1 MIGSRRAQYHLP
13 QVGKAVSKTGFR
25 FPCDRHHQ
33 VALRLILLFTI
44 SFLFFPWLSTSY
56 GAKIN
61 LELAQQSKD
70 NRVTLSVINH
80 GTSEVMIERL
90 RLELNGGSQVIQ
102 TRRLLAAGE
111 KFNTIFFV
119 DEPAVPGSYAQVATL
134 FYRNDTRLL
143 SLSHAGFFNF
153 QTHGNFDEKAKLK
166 RYRRGKDVLLVL
178 SADRPEGWKI
188 VVPDEVILSEEKG
201 DKKKI
206 RRFRLKGT
214 YSGLRVDYPIFAVKE
229 RVVDGVQGAGIVG
242 LKVSINH
249 DVAETGIFRGR
260 TPNVVLAI
268 GCCIGLALFIFSR
281 TGFHSNRVASAT
293 IGLFC
298 SRLFFFSLSYLL
310 LKNIHLL
317 VAFSP
322 LLIDHFTGRNYHYFF
337 LYFADTYLWG
347 FVLLYLPYLLLID
360 KSRVY
365 RQGQPGDDKYV
376 AALMSLIFFVLW
388 LPASLGVVRHVTL
401 ESFAQAESKTTKIQ
415 SSLAVGWLLLGVKL
429 FFLPLLSSWVIGNVI
444 HQWNLLQDFTWSFEQ
459 INTFLLALLILTDT
473 SIFLFGYTFE
483 SRKLGSTI
491 RSVEP
496 TLLGWVVCLWC
507 YPPFNSFSFAP
518 FDLDLFPIHIPISP
532 WMEPVVLGSV
542 TLLWGIFVWAS
553 VALGFKA
560 SNLTNRGIV
569 DYGPYKYCRHPAYTA
584 KVVIWGIEAVF
595 LGKYFVGLFISFGI
609 IYMLRAWT
617 EERHLS
623 RDPDYLEY
631 KKQVRYWF
639 IPGLI

>member
-1 MIGSRRAQYHLP
+1 
-13 QVGKAVSKTGFR
+13 VSKTGFLLTVILYR
-25 FPCDRHHQ
+25 LALL
-33 VALRLILLFTI
+33 VAFLPI
-44 SFLFFPWLSTSY
+44 STCLFLFSGVSTSY

-61 LELAQQSKD
+61 LELAQQSTD
-70 NRVTLSVINH
+70 NQVTLSVINH
-80 GTSEVMIERL
+80 GTSEVMLERF
-90 RLELNGGSQVIQ
+90 RLEFNGRSQVIETQ
-102 TRRLLAAGE
+102 RYLSAGE
-111 KFNTIFFV
+111 TLNTIFIV
-119 DEPAVPGSYAQVATL
+119 DEPALPGSYVQVATL
-134 FYRNDTRLL
+134 FYRNDSRLL

-153 QTHGNFDEKAKLK
+153 TTQGKFEEKAELK
-166 RYRRGKDVLLVL
+166 RYRRGRDVLLVL
-178 SADRPEGWKI
+178 SADRPNGWKI
-188 VVPDEVILSEEKG
+188 VVPDEVVLSEEKE
-201 DKKKI
+201 DNKKT
-206 RRFRLKGT
+206 RRFHLSGT

-249 DVAETGIFRGR
+249 GVGETSIFRGR
-260 TPNVVLAI
+260 TPNVGLGI
-268 GCCIGLALFIFSR
+268 GCGISLALFILSI
-281 TGFHSNRVASAT
+281 TGSFSNRVASAAVS
-293 IGLFC
+293 LFC

-317 VAFSP
+317 VTFSP
-322 LLIDHFTGRNYHYFF
+322 LLIDHFTGKNYRYFF
-337 LYFADTYLWG
+337 LYFVDIYFWG
-347 FVLLYLPYLLLID
+347 FVLLYIPYLLIID
-360 KSRVY
+360 KVRVHQ
-365 RQGQPGDDKYV
+365 QGRPVDDKYV
-376 AALMSLIFFVLW
+376 ACLLSLVFIVLW
-388 LPASLGVVRHVTL
+388 LPARLGVLRRSVL
-401 ESFAQAESKTTKIQ
+401 ESFGQDDSKTMKIQ
-415 SSLAVGWLLLGVKL
+415 SPLAAGWLLLGVKL

-459 INTFLLALLILTDT
+459 INTFLLAWLILTDT
-473 SIFLFGYTFE
+473 SIFLFGYAFE

-496 TLLGWVVCLWC
+496 TLLGWIVCLWC
-507 YPPFNSFSFAP
+507 YPPFNSFSFTP
-518 FDLDLFPIHIPISP
+518 FDLDLFPIHISISP
-532 WMEPVVLGSV
+532 WMEPVVLASV

-569 DYGPYKYCRHPAYTA
+569 DSGPYRYCRHPAYTA

-609 IYMLRAWT
+609 IYLLRAWT

-631 KKQVRYWF
+631 KERVRYWF